1 MFASKDLSLPADDLV
16 HLSTVFDALG
26 SHRFG
31 FPWAE
36 NMAATVRLGQRSKD
50 KDLRTRGQWALEAL
64 TQCVENGWLPLI
76 YFVNGRR
83 VRYFENTDG
92 RALHALYPKPTGDE
106 AGQVELAGG
115 HIYPCMVDASALGGL
130 LRNKFPNPVAS
141 KRGRPRRYTEI
152 NEVLDRYFADAS
164 PDTPNGEVIRD
175 IGRSM
180 AEEKLP
186 KSTTLHDRIN
196 KAKER
201 AKARLR
207 SGN

>member
-1 MFASKDLSLPADDLV
+1 MFAATNLSLPADDLV
-16 HLSTVFDALG
+16 HLSTVFNALG

-36 NMAATVRLGQRSKD
+36 DMAVTVRVGQRSKN
-50 KDLRTRGQWALEAL
+50 KDLRTRGQWALKAL

-83 VRYFENTDG
+83 VRYFESTNG
-92 RALHALYPKPTGDE
+92 PALHALYPKPTCDE

-115 HIYPCMVDASALGGL
+115 DIYPCMVDASSLAEL
-130 LRNKFPNPVAS
+130 LRRKFPNPVTS
-141 KRGRPRRYTEI
+141 KRGRPPRYTEI
-152 NEVLDRYFADAS
+152 DDVLDTYFADRS
-164 PDTPNGEVIRD
+164 LDTPNGEVIRD
-175 IGRSM
+175 IGRLM
-180 AEEKLP
+180 DEEKLP
-186 KSTTLHDRIN
+186 QKTTLHDRIN
-196 KAKER
+196 KARDR

>member
-1 MFASKDLSLPADDLV
+1 MFPATDLSLPADDLV
-16 HLSTVFDALG
+16 HLSTVFNALG
-26 SHRFG
+26 RQRFG
-31 FPWAE
+31 FTWAE
-36 NMAATVRLGQRSKD
+36 DMAATVRVGQRSKN
-50 KDLRTRGQWALEAL
+50 KDLRTCGQWALKAL

-76 YFVNGRR
+76 YFVDGRR
-83 VRYFENTDG
+83 VRYFESTDG
-92 RALHALYPKPTGDE
+92 PALHALYPKPTCDE

-115 HIYPCMVDASALGGL
+115 DIYPCMVDASGLAGL
-130 LRNKFPNPVAS
+130 LRTKFLNSAAS
-141 KRGRPRRYTEI
+141 KRGRPPQYTEI
-152 NEVLDRYFADAS
+152 DEVLERYFADAS

-175 IGRSM
+175 IGRLV

-186 KSTTLHDRIN
+186 KKTTLHDRIN